1 MRPSTMGSTGCGT
14 AASARDQLASQ
25 VSSGRPVSTRMGG
38 QLASSS
44 LSCLAI
50 PMPPVGVASPSRMA
64 KSMPPIHL
72 AYHHRTGSH
81 FDVGQIGQIRVQP
94 FAQGP
99 HHPFAGLDVV
109 AVDEDP
115 QCGAGVGHGV
125 RWYWCPS
132 DA

>member
-1 MRPSTMGSTGCGT
+1 MGGARNSESTVRPSTMGSTGCGT

-81 FDVGQIGQIRVQP
+81 FDVGQIGQIRCNRLPRARITRSRVWT
-94 FAQGP
+94 
-99 HHPFAGLDVV
+99 L
-109 AVDEDP
+109 
-115 QCGAGVGHGV
+115 
-125 RWYWCPS
+125 S
-132 DA
+132 L